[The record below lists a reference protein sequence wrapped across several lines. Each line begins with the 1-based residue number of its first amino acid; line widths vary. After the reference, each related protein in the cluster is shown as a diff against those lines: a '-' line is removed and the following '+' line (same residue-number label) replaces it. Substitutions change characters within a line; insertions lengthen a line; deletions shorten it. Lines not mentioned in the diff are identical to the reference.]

1 MTTTFAKDILSGKK
15 KLLKLNEILWVKD
28 APRYQEICSKALWSE
43 VKTDNNLT
51 IYMPDFPQSRLP
63 QKAYLL
69 NVMNTI
75 RPNSVIKYIKELKKK
90 REMVAIEESPIIMTR
105 EFS

>member
-1 MTTTFAKDILSGKK
+1 
-15 KLLKLNEILWVKD
+15 
-28 APRYQEICSKALWSE
+28 
-43 VKTDNNLT
+43 
-51 IYMPDFPQSRLP
+51 MPDFPQSRLP

-69 NVMNTI
+69 NVMNTV

-90 REMVAIEESPIIMTR
+90 REMVAIEESPIIMTT